1 LQDRKV
7 LGEVGLVGV
16 WGWKC
21 VEGFGQLVPTKALSV
36 FYLAERIFK
45 GSDGVAECL
54 EMRVNV
60 EMGLGW
66 VGDMLG
72 VLWGGDAGT
81 RGGGVSQRR
90 AKRTDD
96 IK

>member
-1 LQDRKV
+1 MPN
-7 LGEVGLVGV
+7 EA
-16 WGWKC
+16 
-21 VEGFGQLVPTKALSV
+21 FSV
-36 FYLAERIFK
+36 FYLAERI
-45 GSDGVAECL
+45 SNDSAGVVVCL
-54 EMRVNV
+54 EMRVRV
-60 EMGLGW
+60 RMGLGW

-81 RGGGVSQRR
+81 RGGGVGQRR